1 MTKTPT
7 TARRET
13 TLFVMG
19 RLSADYLAPGGVLR
33 VTRRWRTYPIA
44 AMSPILESVDMDG
57 FSQVLTC
64 ALSIQSFR
72 RVNTERA
79 ILPPRLRRP
88 LKPEVEDV
96 ATVVSIAAR
105 AAGDRMSR
113 ECNLSMMASLIR
125 SAGSRRFKYW
135 D

>member
-7 TARRET
+7 TAMRET
-13 TLFVMG
+13 T
-19 RLSADYLAPGGVLR
+19 
-33 VTRRWRTYPIA
+33 PIA

-79 ILPPRLRRP
+79 ILPPRLRR
-88 LKPEVEDV
+88 LSKLEVEEV
-96 ATVVSIAAR
+96 ATLVSIAAR

-113 ECNLSMMASLIR
+113 ECNLSMMASCIAFCFFKEVQVLGLR
-125 SAGSRRFKYW
+125 SVIAEAAGRGLQA